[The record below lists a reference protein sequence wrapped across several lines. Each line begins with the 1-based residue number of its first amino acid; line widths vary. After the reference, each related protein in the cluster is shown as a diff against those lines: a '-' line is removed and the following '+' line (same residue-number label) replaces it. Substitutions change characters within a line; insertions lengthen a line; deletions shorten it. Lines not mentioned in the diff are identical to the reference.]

1 MMQKQIY
8 QWPPLSAKYFWLVG
22 PNLEPQKDVTIH
34 DQFLHDRRRIPEL
47 LGRRIRGWF
56 HGWVILSSH
65 PESDRWT
72 LWNPVTS
79 KTIRLP
85 RLVLKSED
93 YEFIAQGCLSSSPD
107 DPSSVLLLTRIDEPI
122 IHFCQLERKQKRIK
136 WMKMSLAKQLR
147 GLTGDNDATLHCLVC
162 CNGKLYAL
170 THSYK
175 TEYVMHVDIMVKDGK
190 LVINLLRF
198 VDIPSLTFNNGISSW
213 EVFLKGGCREL
224 FYILVGFDSEEK
236 KRLGVVYLFRLDM
249 TSMVWEEVEDLK
261 DAILFVDLAY
271 DCSVFYRPTIAS
283 EAGGYLHIIGK
294 MGKVMYSY
302 NAKDKTISVS
312 SMPSFLPTSH
322 LSLWECGLQGDNE
335 IVVKSLMNDDLNI
348 NTMRNETHEDNIK
361 SHLLNIPFDI
371 METIMEHC
379 VGLEYLNFRA
389 TCKHCHLAA
398 PMIQWSNE
406 TALKRLK
413 TYSLVSPWLMVF
425 DNRLGIIT
433 FTDPMFGDTY
443 FIKTPQ
449 ELIGDIRIRSSK
461 YGWILMFELGGPTF
475 FYNPFTNDIR
485 KLPFVPYFE
494 DFGFSAPPTS
504 PDCMVV
510 ACETPNVFIHFVN
523 RESSWRGFHM
533 DFGNIV
539 SHSFAFP
546 TCYGR
551 DIYTLDEGRL
561 YAFRN
566 MDEGTCFWENVVA
579 QPPKGC
585 GCRSSAQHY
594 LVKCDQQLLIVCV
607 DEFGESVEVSK
618 LNHSTKK
625 WETVEH
631 LGRHM
636 IYICDY
642 TCICME
648 AKTPEMEN
656 KIYFPRLH
664 TKNGKIV
671 FYSLETCM
679 FHTFDGRNIAE
690 SFSDLFGTKFHSN
703 PHTWIEPSWF

>member
-1 MMQKQIY
+1 MLTDKWTPMNAAVMKFNQVYEETLAHSEENDENHMARVLQLYETIVGMMQKQIY
-8 QWPPLSAKYFWLVG
+8 QWPPLSAKYFSLVG
-22 PNLEPQKDVTIH
+22 PNLEPQNEDTIH

-47 LGRRIRGWF
+47 LGRRIRGCF

-85 RLVLKSED
+85 RLVLKAEN
-93 YEFIAQGCLSSSPD
+93 YKFIAQGCLSSSPD
-107 DPSSVLLLTRIDEPI
+107 DPSSVLLLTRID
-122 IHFCQLERKQKRIK
+122 K
-136 WMKMSLAKQLR
+136 
-147 GLTGDNDATLHCLVC
+147 
-162 CNGKLYAL
+162 
-170 THSYK
+170 
-175 TEYVMHVDIMVKDGK
+175 
-190 LVINLLRF
+190 
-198 VDIPSLTFNNGISSW
+198 
-213 EVFLKGGCREL
+213 
-224 FYILVGFDSEEK
+224 
-236 KRLGVVYLFRLDM
+236 
-249 TSMVWEEVEDLK
+249 
-261 DAILFVDLAY
+261 
-271 DCSVFYRPTIAS
+271 PTIL
-283 EAGGYLHIIGK
+283 Y
-294 MGKVMYSY
+294 
-302 NAKDKTISVS
+302 
-312 SMPSFLPTSH
+312 
-322 LSLWECGLQGDNE
+322 CRLQGDNE

-348 NTMRNETHEDNIK
+348 NTMRNETHEGNIK

-449 ELIGDIRIRSSK
+449 ELIGDNMRIRCSK

-671 FYSLETCM
+671 FYSLETYM